1 MKAEVSIAGDFVVRI
16 NEKADKMYFIQN
28 GSLEVLA
35 SDNLTTIALIGDGS
49 YFGEIGVL
57 ITGKRSASV
66 RSISNCMIYSVNED
80 DLLNILREFPEQEK
94 FLRAVGFQRLNTTDA
109 SDI

>member
-1 MKAEVSIAGDFVVRI
+1 
-16 NEKADKMYFIQN
+16 MYFVQN

-35 SDNLTTIALIGDGS
+35 SDNLTTISLIGSGT

-66 RSISNCMIYSVNED
+66 RAISNCMTYSVGDQE
-80 DLLNILREFPEQEK
+80 LLQILIEYPEQEK
-94 FLRAVGFQRLNTTDA
+94 FLRAVGFQRLKTTNPV
-109 SDI
+109 DISQVRPEQSN